1 MKNFKLS
8 RRTMLRGMGALM
20 ALPMLEQMV
29 PSVAR
34 AAEASGAPRRLA
46 VFYVPCGINMEQWTP
61 KNTGRDWTL
70 SPTLQPLAPVK
81 DDVLVLSGLSHE
93 PGRPDQFG
101 HHAAGTGAFLSCV
114 KVHKTRDEADVRAGV
129 SMDQLAAKALRPFTR
144 LPSLELGNDGG
155 DGTGSCDANF
165 SCAYARNIAWAGPT
179 SPRAKETNP
188 QDVFDRLFAGYDPDA
203 TRAQIEKRKA
213 YEQSILDFVRE
224 DAQALKQRLGS
235 RDNAKLEEYFTSVRE
250 LELRVAA
257 LDQQGPRCAKGPRP
271 EPTHDV
277 RAKTK
282 VMCDLMV
289 LAFQCDLTRV
299 ATFMLG
305 NGRSD
310 RVYDFLGLT
319 SGHHTYSHHQRV
331 PENLEALAKIDRWEM
346 EQYSYLLQRM
356 KSVPEGEGTLL
367 DNALVYFGSEVA
379 DGNSHGHTDMPI
391 VLGGRGGGTVTPGR
405 HVRYGGDPVA
415 NLFISMLQSVGVSME
430 HFGDD
435 GSGPLPHLKE

>member
-1 MKNFKLS
+1 MKDHKLS
-8 RRTMLRGMGALM
+8 RRTLLRGLGALM

-34 AAEASGAPRRLA
+34 AAEPGATPRRLA
-46 VFYVPCGINMEQWTP
+46 VFYVPCGINMQQWTP
-61 KNTGRDWTL
+61 KGTGREWTL

-81 DDVLVLSGLSHE
+81 NDVLVLSGLSHE
-93 PGRPDQFG
+93 PGRPDRFG

-114 KVHKTRDEADVRAGV
+114 KIRHTDEISDILAGT

-144 LPSLELGNDGG
+144 LRSLELGNDGG

-165 SCAYARNIAWAGPT
+165 SCAYARNIAWSGPT
-179 SPRAKETNP
+179 SPVAKETNP
-188 QDVFDRLFAGYDPDA
+188 QDVFDRLFAGFDPDA

-224 DAQALKQRLGS
+224 DAQALKQRLGT
-235 RDNAKLEEYFTSVRE
+235 RDQRKLEEYFTSVRE

-257 LDQQGPRCAKGPRP
+257 LDQQAPTCSKGPRP
-271 EPTHDV
+271 ERTEDV
-277 RAKTK
+277 REKTK

-319 SGHHTYSHHQRV
+319 SGHHTYSHHQHV
-331 PENLEALAKIDRWEM
+331 PENLAALAKIDRWEM
-346 EQYSYLLQRM
+346 EQFSYLVQRM
-356 KSVPEGEGTLL
+356 KSVREGEGTLL
-367 DNALVYFGSEVA
+367 DNSLVYFGSEVA
-379 DGNSHGHTDMPI
+379 DGNSHGHSDMPV
-391 VLGGRGGGTVTPGR
+391 VLAGRGGGAVTPGR
-405 HVRYGGDPVA
+405 HLRYGGKPIA
-415 NLFISMLQSVGVSME
+415 NLFISMLQSVGVDVDSL
-430 HFGDD
+430 GDD
-435 GSGPLPHLKE
+435 GTGPLANLKE

>member
-1 MKNFKLS
+1 MKNPKLS
-8 RRTMLRGMGALM
+8 RRTLLRGMGALM

-34 AAEASGAPRRLA
+34 AAESSGAPRRLA
-46 VFYVPCGINMEQWTP
+46 VFYVPCGINMAQWTP
-61 KNTGRDWTL
+61 KGTGRGWTP

-93 PGRPDQFG
+93 PGRPDTFG

-114 KVHKTRDEADVRAGV
+114 KIHKTDDAADVRAGV
-129 SMDQLAAKALRPFTR
+129 SMDQLAAKALRPHTR

-188 QDVFDRLFAGYDPDA
+188 RDVFDRLFSGFDPDA

-235 RDNAKLEEYFTSVRE
+235 RDNQKLEEYFTSVRE

-257 LDQQGPRCAKGPRP
+257 LDQEGPRCSKGPRP

-319 SGHHTYSHHQRV
+319 SGHHTYSHHQHD
-331 PENLEALAKIDRWEM
+331 PANLAALAKIDRWEV
-346 EQYSYLLQRM
+346 EQFSYLLQRM
-356 KSVPEGEGTLL
+356 KSVQEGEGTLL
-367 DNALVYFGSEVA
+367 DNSLVYFGSEVA
-379 DGNSHGHTDMPI
+379 DGNSHGHSDMPV
-391 VLGGRGGGTVTPGR
+391 VLAGRGGGTVTPGR
-405 HVRYGGDPVA
+405 HVRYDGQPIA
-415 NLFISMLQSVGVSME
+415 NLFISMLQSVGVGME

-435 GSGPLPHLKE
+435 GSGPLSHLKE

>member
-1 MKNFKLS
+1 MKDFKLS
-8 RRTMLRGMGALM
+8 RRTLLRGMGTLM
-20 ALPMLEQMV
+20 ALPVLEQMV

-34 AAEASGAPRRLA
+34 AAGPGAAPRRLA
-46 VFYVPCGINMEQWTP
+46 VFYVPCGIYMPNWTP
-61 KNTGRDWTL
+61 KGTGRDWTL

-114 KVHKTRDEADVRAGV
+114 KIHKTDEEEDVRAGV
-129 SMDQLAAKALRPFTR
+129 SMDQLAARALRPYTR

-155 DGTGSCDANF
+155 DGTGSCDASF
-165 SCAYARNIAWAGPT
+165 SCAYARNIAWAAPT
-179 SPRAKETNP
+179 SPVAKDTNP
-188 QDVFDRLFAGYDPDA
+188 RSVFDRLFAGFDPDA

-224 DAQALKQRLGS
+224 DAQGLKQKLGT
-235 RDNAKLEEYFTSVRE
+235 RDRRKLDEYFTSVRE

-257 LDQQGPRCAKGPRP
+257 LDQQAPTCSKGPRP
-271 EPTHDV
+271 GNTEDV
-277 RAKTK
+277 REKTK

-319 SGHHTYSHHQRV
+319 SGHHTYSHHQHV
-331 PENLEALAKIDRWEM
+331 PENHAALAKIDRWEM
-346 EQYSYLLQRM
+346 EQFSYLLQRM
-356 KSVPEGEGTLL
+356 KSVQEGDATLL

-379 DGNSHGHTDMPI
+379 DGNSHGHSDMP
-391 VLGGRGGGTVTPGR
+391 VLLAGRGGGTVTPGR
-405 HVRYGGDPVA
+405 HVRYGGKPVA
-415 NLFISMLQSVGVSME
+415 NLFISMLQSVGVNVSS
-430 HFGDD
+430 FGDD
-435 GSGPLPHLKE
+435 GSGPLSHLKE

>member
-1 MKNFKLS
+1 MKDFKLS
-8 RRTMLRGMGALM
+8 RRTLLRGLGTLM
-20 ALPMLEQMV
+20 ALPVLEQMV

-34 AAEASGAPRRLA
+34 AAEPGAAPRRLA
-46 VFYVPCGINMEQWTP
+46 VFYVPCGIYMPNWTP
-61 KNTGRDWTL
+61 RGTGRDWAL

-114 KVHKTRDEADVRAGV
+114 KIHKASHESDVRAGV
-129 SMDQLAAKALRPFTR
+129 SMDQIAARALRSHTR

-165 SCAYARNIAWAGPT
+165 SCAYARNIAWAAPT
-179 SPRAKETNP
+179 SPVAKDTHP
-188 QDVFDRLFAGYDPDA
+188 RSVFDRLFAGFDPDA
-203 TRAQIEKRKA
+203 TRAQLEKRKA

-224 DAQALKQRLGS
+224 DAQALKQKLGT
-235 RDNAKLEEYFTSVRE
+235 RDRRKLDEYFTSVRE
-250 LELRVAA
+250 LELRVEA
-257 LDQQGPRCAKGPRP
+257 LDQQAPTCSKGPRP
-271 EPTHDV
+271 ENTEDV
-277 RAKTK
+277 RQKTK

-319 SGHHTYSHHQRV
+319 SGHHTYSHHQHV
-331 PENLEALAKIDRWEM
+331 PENHAALAKIDRWEV
-346 EQYSYLLQRM
+346 EQFSYLLQRM
-356 KSVPEGEGTLL
+356 KSVQEGDATLL
-367 DNALVYFGSEVA
+367 DNSLVYFGSEVA
-379 DGNSHGHTDMPI
+379 DGNSHGHSDMP
-391 VLGGRGGGTVTPGR
+391 VLLAGRGGGTVTPGR
-405 HVRYGGDPVA
+405 HVRYGGKPVA
-415 NLFISMLQSVGVSME
+415 NLFISMLQSVGVNVNG
-430 HFGDD
+430 FGDD
-435 GSGPLPHLKE
+435 GSAPLPNLKQ